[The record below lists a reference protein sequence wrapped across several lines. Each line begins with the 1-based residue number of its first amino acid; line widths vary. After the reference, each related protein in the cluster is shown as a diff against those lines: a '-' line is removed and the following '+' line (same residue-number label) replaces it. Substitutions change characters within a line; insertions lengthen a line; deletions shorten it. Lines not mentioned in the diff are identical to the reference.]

1 MSMLYFLA
9 HAEGGGGEVP
19 KLTLRGMG
27 DGCSD
32 EFCLWLHGKTCK
44 GGYPASFLSLTSEVW
59 RVTTFTRL
67 VIVCPILGS
76 DILINEVLS

>member
-9 HAEGGGGEVP
+9 HAEGGGGVP
-19 KLTLRGMG
+19 TLTLRGMG
-27 DGCSD
+27 EGCSD

-44 GGYPASFLSLTSEVW
+44 GGYPVSFLSLTSEVW
-59 RVTTFTRL
+59 LEITFTRW
-67 VIVCPILGS
+67 VILCPVLGS